1 MDLGEVV
8 WVRSGCL
15 VGCDPSLQ
23 PVEQRSI
30 LGRAFKKLTKPKSG
44 EWRQVE
50 GRGGRGRLF
59 LAGLDQGEALW
70 IEDGEGFM
78 ARRETVLAWTGDR
91 VEDPA
96 VGVRLAGAASLVRLA
111 GRGGAL
117 ISLQGGGTE
126 VALAH
131 GQTLMVDPA
140 RVSVWDCTLGTRPN
154 ELGLIEA
161 GGPGRLFLRGAIP
174 EARQTQLLPGRRA
187 K

>member
-1 MDLGEVV
+1 M
-8 WVRSGCL
+8 RKGCL

-23 PVEQRSI
+23 PVGQKSL
-30 LGRAFKKLTKPKSG
+30 LGRALRKLTKPKSG
-44 EWRQVE
+44 EWIQVE
-50 GRGGRGRLF
+50 GQGGRGRLF
-59 LAGLDQGEALW
+59 LAGSDQAEALW
-70 IEDGEGFM
+70 LEDGEGFL
-78 ARRETVLAWTGDR
+78 ARRESVLAWTGDH

-96 VGVRLAGAASLVRLA
+96 GGAKLAGAASLVRLA

-117 ISLQGGGTE
+117 LSLPGGSLD

-131 GQTLMVDPA
+131 GQTLLVDPA
-140 RVSVWDCTLGTRPN
+140 RVSVWDCTMGDRPN

-174 EARQTQLLPGRRA
+174 EARLAQILPGRRA